1 MINKGDN
8 KRPAG
13 YSQEKQDSYL
23 LTQANIR
30 RQNSLNFEKYLTC
43 ASNKINA
50 RAKLVVST
58 ILNTK
63 PDFHISTSEIIS
75 SQFNSQQLARI
86 AINTLVEYGILIKV
100 SHGLYC
106 LKYPGVFT
114 PLQERE
120 KQESLTIAQEA
131 IISEQPFSNAQ
142 KPSNT
147 DTHDSIGQKLSDT
160 HESVINDV
168 IEKQE
173 SLRLKN
179 KKQESLLLEDIST
192 DQKQESLRLEKQE
205 SLLLGKSSKP
215 NAKKHASYSLY
226 STKVKDN
233 NINNTNVVSST
244 VSEELIFQPG
254 QEKAS
259 LENFEDA
266 LSNFMKK
273 ATATYDE
280 KLQFKFES
288 VMYCYMRSRDLSSQS
303 VSEMF
308 DKNTVKG
315 SANRKL
321 LQEKVEKFVDN
332 FDLEYAIFGITGS
345 QWHTDTMQ
353 IALKN
358 VLDADKFPGYVTK
371 GKTHPNLP
379 DYLKLK
385 AASHRS
391 FGDIDFE
398 LRDAWSL
405 LKNIKKLS
413 PEKHIY
419 ISELQEK
426 YDTLKAEY
434 DNHPDKPEEPVK
446 TIQRRSDRPRGPINQ
461 GSQAF
466 RDMLAKATK
475 SIASRELSS
484 PVMRH

>member
-1 MINKGDN
+1 
-8 KRPAG
+8 
-13 YSQEKQDSYL
+13 
-23 LTQANIR
+23 
-30 RQNSLNFEKYLTC
+30 
-43 ASNKINA
+43 
-50 RAKLVVST
+50 
-58 ILNTK
+58 
-63 PDFHISTSEIIS
+63 
-75 SQFNSQQLARI
+75 
-86 AINTLVEYGILIKV
+86 
-100 SHGLYC
+100 
-106 LKYPGVFT
+106 
-114 PLQERE
+114 
-120 KQESLTIAQEA
+120 
-131 IISEQPFSNAQ
+131 
-142 KPSNT
+142 
-147 DTHDSIGQKLSDT
+147 
-160 HESVINDV
+160 
-168 IEKQE
+168 
-173 SLRLKN
+173 
-179 KKQESLLLEDIST
+179 
-192 DQKQESLRLEKQE
+192 
-205 SLLLGKSSKP
+205 
-215 NAKKHASYSLY
+215 
-226 STKVKDN
+226 
-233 NINNTNVVSST
+233 
-244 VSEELIFQPG
+244 
-254 QEKAS
+254 
-259 LENFEDA
+259 
-266 LSNFMKK
+266 
-273 ATATYDE
+273 
-280 KLQFKFES
+280 
-288 VMYCYMRSRDLSSQS
+288 MRSRDLSSQS

-332 FDLEYAIFGITGS
+332 FDLEYAIFGITDS

-385 AASHRS
+385 SASHRS

-466 RDMLAKATK
+466 RDMLSKATK

>member
-1 MINKGDN
+1 MINKGDD
-8 KRPAG
+8 KRPTG

-30 RQNSLNFEKYLTC
+30 RQNGLNFEKYLTC

-75 SQFNSQQLARI
+75 SQFNSQQLARV

-131 IISEQPFSNAQ
+131 T
-142 KPSNT
+142 NT
-147 DTHDSIGQKLSDT
+147 DTHESVTNDVMVNNDVN
-160 HESVINDV
+160 ESVINDV

-179 KKQESLLLEDIST
+179 KKQEYLLLEDIST

-205 SLLLGKSSKP
+205 SLLLEKSSKP

-266 LSNFMKK
+266 LSGFMKK

-332 FDLEYAIFGITGS
+332 FDLEYAIFGITDS

-466 RDMLAKATK
+466 RDMLSKATK

>member
-1 MINKGDN
+1 
-8 KRPAG
+8 
-13 YSQEKQDSYL
+13 
-23 LTQANIR
+23 
-30 RQNSLNFEKYLTC
+30 
-43 ASNKINA
+43 
-50 RAKLVVST
+50 
-58 ILNTK
+58 
-63 PDFHISTSEIIS
+63 
-75 SQFNSQQLARI
+75 
-86 AINTLVEYGILIKV
+86 
-100 SHGLYC
+100 
-106 LKYPGVFT
+106 
-114 PLQERE
+114 
-120 KQESLTIAQEA
+120 
-131 IISEQPFSNAQ
+131 
-142 KPSNT
+142 
-147 DTHDSIGQKLSDT
+147 
-160 HESVINDV
+160 
-168 IEKQE
+168 
-173 SLRLKN
+173 
-179 KKQESLLLEDIST
+179 
-192 DQKQESLRLEKQE
+192 
-205 SLLLGKSSKP
+205 
-215 NAKKHASYSLY
+215 
-226 STKVKDN
+226 
-233 NINNTNVVSST
+233 
-244 VSEELIFQPG
+244 
-254 QEKAS
+254 
-259 LENFEDA
+259 
-266 LSNFMKK
+266 
-273 ATATYDE
+273 
-280 KLQFKFES
+280 
-288 VMYCYMRSRDLSSQS
+288 
-303 VSEMF
+303 MF
-308 DKNTVKG
+308 DKNTV

-332 FDLEYAIFGITGS
+332 FDLEYAIFGITDS

>member
-1 MINKGDN
+1 MINKGDD

-30 RQNSLNFEKYLTC
+30 RQNSLNFEKYLAC
-43 ASNKINA
+43 ANNKITA

-63 PDFHISTSEIIS
+63 PDFHISTSEIEA
-75 SQFNSQQLARI
+75 SQKMAKKTVGRS
-86 AINTLVEYGILIKV
+86 INILIEYGILIKV

-120 KQESLTIAQEA
+120 KQESLRLNEIVQE
-131 IISEQPFSNAQ
+131 PVV
-142 KPSNT
+142 T
-147 DTHDSIGQKLSDT
+147 DIRDSIGQKLSDT
-160 HESVINDV
+160 HERVTNDVMVNNDVNESVINDV
-168 IEKQE
+168 MEGSRVTESVTNDVIEINENVTNDPMK
-173 SLRLKN
+173 
-179 KKQESLLLEDIST
+179 
-192 DQKQESLRLEKQE
+192 EKRTTNE
-205 SLLLGKSSKP
+205 E
-215 NAKKHASYSLY
+215 AKGHLCPPYSLY

-266 LSNFMKK
+266 LSGFMKK

-332 FDLEYAIFGITGS
+332 FDLEYAIFGITDS

-466 RDMLAKATK
+466 RDMLSKATK